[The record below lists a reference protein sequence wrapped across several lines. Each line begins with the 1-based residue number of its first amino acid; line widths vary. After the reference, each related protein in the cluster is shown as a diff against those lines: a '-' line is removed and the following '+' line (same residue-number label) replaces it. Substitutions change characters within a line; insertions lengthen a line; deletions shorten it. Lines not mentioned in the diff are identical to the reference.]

1 MEKGLFITVEG
12 GDGSGKTT
20 QLAFIKEY
28 LTEKGEDVLFT
39 REPGGTALGEKI
51 RSVILDPANKEM
63 VPMTESLLYAASRAQ
78 LVSEV
83 IRPALAAGRTVVCD
97 RYVDSSIAYQ
107 GYARG
112 LGESVTTINGYAI
125 GDCIP
130 DATILIKVDPA
141 KSHARID
148 EAAMDRMEQ
157 ESAAFHRRVYEGYL
171 ALEQTYPDRIA
182 GIDGEQPIEEVSR
195 QIARQLDRL
204 LMKKHGL

>member
-78 LVSEV
+78 LVS
-83 IRPALAAGRTVVCD
+83 AAGRTVVCD

-171 ALEQTYPDRIA
+171 ALEQKYPDRIV

>member
-1 MEKGLFITVEG
+1 MKKGLFITVEG

-28 LTEKGEDVLFT
+28 LKEKGEDVLFT

-51 RSVILDPANKEM
+51 RGLILDPANKEM
-63 VPMTESLLYAASRAQ
+63 DPMTETLLYAASRAQ
-78 LVSEV
+78 LVNEV
-83 IRPALAAGRTVVCD
+83 IRPALSEGRTVVCD

-112 LGESVTTINGYAI
+112 LGDSVTQINGYAI

-148 EAAMDRMEQ
+148 EKEMDRMEQ

-171 ALEQTYPDRIA
+171 ALEKAYPGRII
-182 GIDGEQPIEEVSR
+182 GIDGEQPIETVSEM
-195 QIARQLDRL
+195 IARQLDRL
-204 LMKKHGL
+204 LMKKHGF

>member
-63 VPMTESLLYAASRAQ
+63 VPMTESLLYAA
-78 LVSEV
+78 
-83 IRPALAAGRTVVCD
+83 
-97 RYVDSSIAYQ
+97 
-107 GYARG
+107 
-112 LGESVTTINGYAI
+112 TINGYAI
-125 GDCIP
+125 GDCSP

-171 ALEQTYPDRIA
+171 ALEQKYPDRIV